1 MPAVHPTAIVVP
13 GAKLAGSVAIG
24 PYCIVGEN
32 VALDDGVTLVSH
44 VVVDGHTRI
53 GPKTKVFPFASLGQ
67 GPQHLKYAGE
77 PTRLE
82 IGADNVIREHVTMNT
97 GTVMG
102 GGITRVGDRNFFMVN
117 SHVAHDCI
125 VGNNVVMANNAVL
138 GGHVTVGD
146 FCVFG
151 GNAAVHQFV
160 RIGRYAMITGV
171 CGVAEDVIPY
181 GTAYPLYNNR
191 ATLAGLNLVGLR
203 RRGFSREQ
211 IHTLRTAYRLLFA
224 EEGTLKERL
233 DDVAEM
239 YRDHEAVM
247 EIVNFIRADAS
258 RSICLPTTGRQAPA

>member
-1 MPAVHPTAIVVP
+1 MTNIHATAIVAR
-13 GAKLAGSVAIG
+13 GAKLGRDVSIG
-24 PYCIVGEN
+24 PFCIVGEN
-32 VALDDGVTLVSH
+32 VELGDGVALVSH

-97 GTVMG
+97 GTVQG
-102 GGITRVGDRNFFMVN
+102 GGITRIGDHNFFMVN

-125 VGNNVVMANNAVL
+125 VGNNIVMANNAVL

-146 FCVFG
+146 YSVFG
-151 GNAAVHQFV
+151 GNCAVHQFV
-160 RIGRYAMITGV
+160 RIGRYTMISGA
-171 CGVAEDVIPY
+171 CGVAEDVISY
-181 GTAYPLYNNR
+181 GYAYALYNSR
-191 ATLAGLNLVGLR
+191 ASLAGLNLIGLK
-203 RRGFSREQ
+203 RRGFTREQ

-233 DDVAEM
+233 EDVTEM
-239 YRDHEAVM
+239 YRDNEAVM

-258 RSICLPTTGRQAPA
+258 RSICLPTTGRQAPV